1 MGDELLYCHL
11 YVCAFLG
18 NICVIVLYNPVY
30 YPSNLLCSA
39 GNGMFS
45 VLTAKMDQV

>member
-1 MGDELLYCHL
+1 MGGELLYCYL

-18 NICVIVLYNPVY
+18 NICMITLYNPVY

-39 GNGMFS
+39 GNVMCS
-45 VLTAKMDQV
+45 VLTVKMDQV